1 MKLPCEKSLDQIVR
15 STALTRLGFRRSLV
29 TSAATCVGVA
39 LALLAGG
46 GALGAQQ
53 PGQSVLK
60 NSVPEGEKLRAEL
73 LAQRPAEN
81 STVKATLKLRR
92 DDGERREIP
101 VLLRTELDGADA
113 WRAIYET
120 SPASGPA
127 ERLTV
132 QRRLGAAN
140 AYLLRRA
147 DGAESALDAAAIFR
161 PFAGSDF
168 SPADLG
174 LEFLHWPA
182 QKLIKGEMRMGR
194 WCDVLES
201 AHPQPPPGA
210 YARVVSWVDHETG
223 GLIRAEA
230 HDARGRL
237 VKTFSLRNFKK
248 VDGRWQLKEMEI
260 INETADTRTRLEFD
274 LTVDA
279 GDPAPPA
286 AP

>member
-1 MKLPCEKSLDQIVR
+1 M
-15 STALTRLGFRRSLV
+15 
-29 TSAATCVGVA
+29 A

-46 GALGAQQ
+46 GSLGAQQ
-53 PGQSVLK
+53 PGQSILK

-81 STVKATLKLRR
+81 STVKAVLKLRR

-101 VLLRTELDGADA
+101 VLLRTELVGPDS

-120 SPASGPA
+120 APTQGAP
-127 ERLTV
+127 ERLTILHRNG
-132 QRRLGAAN
+132 QPNG
-140 AYLLRRA
+140 YQLRRGTDA
-147 DGAESALDAAAIFR
+147 GTPLRGAEIFQ

-274 LTVDA
+274 LSVDA
-279 GDPAPPA
+279 GESPAPPT

>member
-1 MKLPCEKSLDQIVR
+1 MAALPPGPRAPAAWQTLGWTLRPAAFLQRAHARFGDPVTIRTYWTEEPMVLFSDPDSVRDVFHLDPRI
-15 STALTRLGFRRSLV
+15 AP
-29 TSAATCVGVA
+29 A
-39 LALLAGG
+39 
-46 GALGAQQ
+46 
-53 PGQSVLK
+53 GQSWEFL
-60 NSVPEGEKLRAEL
+60 
-73 LAQRPAEN
+73 
-81 STVKATLKLRR
+81 
-92 DDGERREIP
+92 
-101 VLLRTELDGADA
+101 
-113 WRAIYET
+113 
-120 SPASGPA
+120 
-127 ERLTV
+127 
-132 QRRLGAAN
+132 
-140 AYLLRRA
+140 
-147 DGAESALDAAAIFR
+147 R

-279 GDPAPPA
+279 GESAPPA